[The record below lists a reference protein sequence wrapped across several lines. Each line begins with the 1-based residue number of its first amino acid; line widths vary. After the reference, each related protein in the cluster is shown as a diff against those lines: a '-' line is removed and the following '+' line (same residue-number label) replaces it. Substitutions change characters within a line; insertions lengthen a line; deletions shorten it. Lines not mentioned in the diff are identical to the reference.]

1 MQSSNIDNWKLEE
14 RCRQKAEE
22 GERGGGGKGE
32 VGEEER
38 AGEREEERGEGSKG
52 EMEEEEEKE
61 KSIMEIRYM
70 KMHAIH
76 SCALAR
82 GQL

>member
-14 RCRQKAEE
+14 GCRQKAEE

-32 VGEEER
+32 VGDEGR
-38 AGEREEERGEGSKG
+38 AGEKEEVRGEASKG
-52 EMEEEEEKE
+52 EVEEEEEE
-61 KSIMEIRYM
+61 SIMEIRYM
-70 KMHAIH
+70 EMHAIH

-82 GQL
+82 GQLEA